1 MAFFE
6 ALIPQF
12 LREGRLTWL
21 RAPLYKVTKGKKSYY
36 FFTDEELEESKII
49 GEQVRYKGLGE
60 MNAEDAEE
68 SMFNPEVQRLEVIM
82 PTDEGEDL
90 LNDLMGS
97 DVEPKRE
104 FVFSHIDFTKLND

>member
-1 MAFFE
+1 
-6 ALIPQF
+6 
-12 LREGRLTWL
+12 
-21 RAPLYKVTKGKKSYY
+21 
-36 FFTDEELEESKII
+36 
-49 GEQVRYKGLGE
+49 

>member
-36 FFTDEELEESKII
+36 FFTDEELEKSNIV
-49 GEQVRYKGLGE
+49 GEQVRYKG
-60 MNAEDAEE
+60 
-68 SMFNPEVQRLEVIM
+68 
-82 PTDEGEDL
+82 
-90 LNDLMGS
+90 
-97 DVEPKRE
+97 
-104 FVFSHIDFTKLND
+104 